1 MKHTFHPAVLVP
13 LGPLV
18 PESVHIEILD
28 ALRFSHQSPVLTST
42 IRNSCSYWICANTC
56 YTNCH
61 FKSAR
66 TGQPLHLERRWVGVV
81 LRLGSKHFEGLLKCL
96 LNPCCES

>member
-1 MKHTFHPAVLVP
+1 MRHTFYPAVLVP

-18 PESVHIEILD
+18 SESVCTEILD
-28 ALRFSHQSPVLTST
+28 ALHFSHQSPVFKST
-42 IRNSCSYWICANTC
+42 ISNSCSSWICANTC

-61 FKSAR
+61 FKSSR
-66 TGQPLHLERRWVGVV
+66 TGQPLQLERRWVGGGAEV
-81 LRLGSKHFEGLLKCL
+81 GSKHFEGILKCL